1 MFDYSYTHIH
11 RLRHC
16 PCNTCV
22 FVREQPR
29 GHTFSCTEI
38 PQSHKYLQS
47 WRVCVYARC
56 TDHCFLDV
64 YGRFFS
70 WILSQHSSWSTS
82 PQSLGVQHVTS
93 ACPTSLL
100 LLLSISHYSFLN
112 LNSKWQGSK
121 DLSGKVGCSSDLRAS
136 VCLSGGCSSFP
147 SVFPV
152 MFQCISVNCKH
163 FRNFQSPQLKRAEF
177 RGLLFC
183 VCDH

>member
-1 MFDYSYTHIH
+1 MCVCQGTATRTHFLLH
-11 RLRHC
+11 RD
-16 PCNTCV
+16 
-22 FVREQPR
+22 
-29 GHTFSCTEI
+29 
-38 PQSHKYLQS
+38 PQTHKCLQS

-56 TDHCFLDV
+56 TDYCFLDV

-70 WILSQHSSWSTS
+70 WILSQHSSWSTFL
-82 PQSLGVQHVTS
+82 QLLGVQHVAS

-121 DLSGKVGCSSDLRAS
+121 DLSGKVVCSSDLRAS

-147 SVFPV
+147 GVFPV
-152 MFQCISVNCKH
+152 MFQCISVSCKH

-183 VCDH
+183 VCDHEEGEFTVHT